1 MGKSPRPAAV
11 IHPALVLR
19 LRAGFYRRKRLP
31 VSGFYPRKRGCL
43 TQGSGRGLSPV
54 PPPPPG
60 AAAARPTARRGGRTP
75 SGLGAGGF
83 VPLVGEGRGS
93 DPAALRRYRFPR
105 GGKKKKKQE
114 EKGMGRSPQRDR
126 RGWVPGPEGRRGARF
141 SPRCMEESS
150 RWVGGRCGRRKDG
163 EGRVVETPQPSFYFF
178 LKDFPSFN
186 TLFQHVL
193 GASETVSSSLGDAG
207 RRETPSVPAVGA
219 PGRSCRSRC
228 RAYGPTPRA
237 RTGTTRS
244 PLAGAHLR
252 PPPRVFCSTGSP
264 RSPPPGRH

>member
-105 GGKKKKKQE
+105 GGKKKKKARGKGNGQITP
-114 EKGMGRSPQRDR
+114 KGQAGMG
-126 RGWVPGPEGRRGARF
+126 
-141 SPRCMEESS
+141 
-150 RWVGGRCGRRKDG
+150 
-163 EGRVVETPQPSFYFF
+163 
-178 LKDFPSFN
+178 
-186 TLFQHVL
+186 
-193 GASETVSSSLGDAG
+193 
-207 RRETPSVPAVGA
+207 
-219 PGRSCRSRC
+219 
-228 RAYGPTPRA
+228 PRA
-237 RTGTTRS
+237 RGAKGGSVLSPVHGGKLPVGRWAMRPEEGWRRASGGNATALVLLFFKRLSIVQHVVPTR
-244 PLAGAHLR
+244 
-252 PPPRVFCSTGSP
+252 PRC
-264 RSPPPGRH
+264 